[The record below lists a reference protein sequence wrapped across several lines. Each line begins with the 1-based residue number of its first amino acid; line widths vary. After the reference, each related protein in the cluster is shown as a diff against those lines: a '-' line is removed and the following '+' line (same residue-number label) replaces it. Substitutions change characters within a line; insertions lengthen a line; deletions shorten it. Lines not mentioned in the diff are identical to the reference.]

1 MAVRRTGTHRNQL
14 HTDKRYS
21 QFYVYG
27 NTVQQPEVLPKQKP
41 NTNKVHQKRASS
53 QVKKNRKRAMDMNPV
68 YMGFLTIAAI
78 CAVIVCVIYLQL
90 QTNIVQRSENI
101 TALQQELSDLTE
113 QNDTAYNA
121 AVDSVN
127 LQDIKEKAMNE
138 LGMVYAADG
147 NVVEYDSPTSDYVK
161 QYDEIPSDGVVA
173 K

>member
-1 MAVRRTGTHRNQL
+1 
-14 HTDKRYS
+14 
-21 QFYVYG
+21 
-27 NTVQQPEVLPKQKP
+27 
-41 NTNKVHQKRASS
+41 
-53 QVKKNRKRAMDMNPV
+53 MNPV